1 MKNKWILSMFMI
13 ALLPLAAA
21 AQESYLA
28 QPGNGSLFGGKKKD
42 KPAVSQ
48 TTKQEK
54 SYTSDYTTRTS
65 NWGVGVHV
73 GLTENDPKDMEDL
86 DDVSSFYGTSHDLDK
101 NPMFFGLEV
110 FYETMLNGN
119 VADKLGFKAG
129 WDMYG
134 KNEVKCEDCLEDP
147 GVAKFK
153 ETTYAFPLTVYYKR
167 DNGVRAFSWLAG
179 AGVTIMRSKL
189 KDSGD
194 FGGSI
199 TKTQVFPHITV
210 GGEYRFTEVFALGL
224 DLKYNIAAKVK
235 KDGWI
240 LSDRSGFGVALTGRF
255 YF

>member
-1 MKNKWILSMFMI
+1 MKNKWILSMLMI

-73 GLTENDPKDMEDL
+73 GLTENDPKDLKDL
-86 DDVSSFYGTSHDLDK
+86 DDEASSAGLPHSLDK
-101 NPMFFGLEV
+101 NSMIFGLEV
-110 FYETMLNGN
+110 FYETMLNDN
-119 VADKLGFKAG
+119 AADKLGFKAG

-134 KNEVKCEDCLEDP
+134 ENKLKGGPIGDVLKLT
-147 GVAKFK
+147 

-167 DNGVRAFSWLAG
+167 DNGIKNISWFAG
-179 AGVTIMRSKL
+179 AGATIMRSKL
-189 KDSGD
+189 KASGD
-194 FGGSI
+194 YEGSFSK
-199 TKTQVFPHITV
+199 TKVFPHITV

-240 LSDRSGFGVALTGRF
+240 LSDRSGFGAALTGRF